1 MYHYTDGGLRNV
13 WLKNGY
19 TEHNTPYGQGVSFH
33 NLDGLAAAICR
44 ALCDKPG
51 KLTGTEFR
59 FIRTTLLLSQK
70 SLGKLFGYTEQAVA
84 KWEKYGKV
92 PKLVD
97 AALRLV
103 FIERHDGTSKSATA
117 VGLLT
122 AIDRIAKAR
131 IIVTESNSKWT
142 STIELEADERDLAYA

>member
-13 WLKNGY
+13 WLRNGY
-19 TEHNTPYGQGVSFH
+19 TEHNTPYGRGVSFH
-33 NLDGLAAAICR
+33 NLDGLVTAICR

-51 KLTGTEFR
+51 KLTGAEFR
-59 FIRTTLLLSQK
+59 FIRTTLRFSQK

-92 PKLVD
+92 PKPVD

-103 FIERHDGTSKSATA
+103 FIERYDGASRSATA
-117 VGLLT
+117 VGLLN
-122 AIDRIAKAR
+122 AIDRITNAR
-131 IIVTESNSKWT
+131 IIVTESKSTWT
-142 STIELEADERDLAYA
+142 STFELEADEQNLACA

>member
-19 TEHNTPYGQGVSFH
+19 TDHNTPYGQGVSFH
-33 NLDGLAAAICR
+33 DLNGLAVAICR

-51 KLTGTEFR
+51 KLTGAEFR
-59 FIRTTLLLSQK
+59 FIRTTLYYSQK

-84 KWEKYGKV
+84 KWEKYGRV
-92 PKLVD
+92 PKVVD

-103 FIERHDGTSKSATA
+103 FIEEHDETRTSAAT
-117 VGLLT
+117 VDLLT
-122 AIDRIAKAR
+122 AIDRTATTK
-131 IIVTESNSKWT
+131 IIVTEAESGWT
-142 STIELEADERDLAYA
+142 SATEVIASEQELACA